1 MDGYIHVWMTD
12 GYTQCTNTIQIYI
25 QHIHYVLVGT
35 YNTCMHTHVKDTDM
49 NCNTHRHT
57 WVGFSVRGWLHPG
70 HGVERFEPTAEALR
84 FGAISAM
91 KSASAACCSSFD
103 NCSSC
108 WSHTSDSSKDT
119 VRIIE
124 RRSLSYLS
132 ILPEIHHVYLGMRV
146 QIMHVHACM
155 ERWSMH
161 VCMHA
166 YTCAVCVYFHSF
178 LIYICRHVYI
188 YIHIYDISIYIY
200 VYIYIHI

>member
-155 ERWSMH
+155 EH
-161 VCMHA
+161 ACMHA
-166 YTCAVCVYFHSF
+166 CIHLCSLCVFSFISNIYMQTC
-178 LIYICRHVYI
+178 IYIYTYIWYI
-188 YIHIYDISIYIY
+188 YIYIY

>member
-1 MDGYIHVWMTD
+1 MNIYMYEWQMDIHSVP
-12 GYTQCTNTIQIYI
+12 IQIYI

-49 NCNTHRHT
+49 NYNTHSHT

-132 ILPEIHHVYLGMRV
+132 ILPEIHHVFLGMRV
-146 QIMHVHACM
+146 QITHVHA
-155 ERWSMH
+155 
-161 VCMHA
+161 CMHA
-166 YTCAVCVYFHSF
+166 YTCAFCVYFHLF
-178 LIYICRHVYI
+178 LICICRHV
-188 YIHIYDISIYIY
+188 
-200 VYIYIHI
+200 